1 MLKKNQLVIVLLTL
15 VLMLSI
21 YYIKSPFDNND
32 ENNEPVGGEED
43 VTGRLEELSA
53 LRLALNDERGL
64 RMLELDAIIASS
76 EATVSEKNVAL
87 EEKQYLNSLTE
98 KELLLETEL
107 ITSGY
112 QDAFVHASSY
122 GVEITVVSQSYTSA
136 EAAKIMKEAKLDFRD
151 IESVLV
157 TFKTV
162 QEVMGEAS
170 NS

>member
-98 KELLLETEL
+98 KELLLESL
-107 ITSGY
+107 IKAYGFE
-112 QDAFVHASSY
+112 DAVVVIGLDSKNVNVIAKSADLTTDDAIKIYSIIQEENIASPEN
-122 GVEITVVSQSYTSA
+122 V
-136 EAAKIMKEAKLDFRD
+136 KI
-151 IESVLV
+151 IPIS
-157 TFKTV
+157 
-162 QEVMGEAS
+162 
-170 NS
+170 

>member
-1 MLKKNQLVIVLLTL
+1 MISEWILLAKKLDFILEKGKHQSLY
-15 VLMLSI
+15 SKI
-21 YYIKSPFDNND
+21 YS
-32 ENNEPVGGEED
+32 
-43 VTGRLEELSA
+43 
-53 LRLALNDERGL
+53 
-64 RMLELDAIIASS
+64 
-76 EATVSEKNVAL
+76 

-122 GVEITVVSQSYTSA
+122 GVEITVVSESYTSA